1 MNLRELIQRFV
12 PASLLVAFIIVEF
25 DFLAKVP
32 IPSIHEWS
40 HTAFVAIN
48 LVFLGYYVLYMI
60 RSKQVSRMFLF
71 ILPIVALPFITA
83 WQAYENFGQPFI
95 YGVLAERGKFFA
107 ISGLMLVHF
116 LERGWWTI
124 ELVKK
129 TVVTGAFLFFA
140 FMLSLYLFVN
150 PELFEGTN
158 FVINSVYRGYRYGMN
173 QAFVVFLFLY
183 ALFKALDTRN
193 NRWLFLLVSIL
204 FYLFVFHKGR
214 SLLLATVGAAAIFLF
229 RNYSSGAI
237 IKYFLGIAVG
247 GIVVLLGSWLVV
259 PEIFKTNVLLF
270 ASAFNAIFGG
280 EVVDGSA
287 ASRITQVQIA
297 IDGINQHPLMGNG
310 FLSSR
315 WQEGFAGKFGHFY
328 PSDIG
333 WFGVFFLYGG
343 LGWLILMS
351 PFFLAFSF
359 RKALLGNNDI
369 FLVTCQAM
377 TLYFFIHNISAAFVV
392 KKYGMIMFLFGIIY
406 YYRYVHKQPGEAQA
420 PEPVKAPKS
429 LLPRTA

>member
-1 MNLRELIQRFV
+1 M
-12 PASLLVAFIIVEF
+12 
-25 DFLAKVP
+25 
-32 IPSIHEWS
+32 
-40 HTAFVAIN
+40 
-48 LVFLGYYVLYMI
+48 
-60 RSKQVSRMFLF
+60 
-71 ILPIVALPFITA
+71 
-83 WQAYENFGQPFI
+83 
-95 YGVLAERGKFFA
+95 
-107 ISGLMLVHF
+107 
-116 LERGWWTI
+116 
-124 ELVKK
+124 
-129 TVVTGAFLFFA
+129 
-140 FMLSLYLFVN
+140 
-150 PELFEGTN
+150 
-158 FVINSVYRGYRYGMN
+158 
-173 QAFVVFLFLY
+173 
-183 ALFKALDTRN
+183 
-193 NRWLFLLVSIL
+193 
-204 FYLFVFHKGR
+204 
-214 SLLLATVGAAAIFLF
+214 LLATVGAAAIFLF